1 MIYNKGNIM
10 TNTAIVSI
18 ICPDEVGLIAD
29 VAGRLFDQ
37 GANLADITFAV
48 LGGNAE
54 FTAVCELPDG
64 IDAETI
70 DAALRQLEKLKNAD
84 ITVLPF
90 EEAAAGGDMMTH
102 RVAIISGGDR
112 PGLVA
117 RLCEVFGEFK
127 ANIVRLNSEK
137 IQAPGKEHYVIRAA
151 VSIPKESEKSC
162 MATVANTAGELG
174 LRCDWRE
181 EK

>member
-10 TNTAIVSI
+10 TNAAIVSI
-18 ICPDEVGLIAD
+18 LCPDEVGLIAD

-37 GANLADITFAV
+37 GANLADTTFAV
-48 LGGNAE
+48 LGGSAK

-64 IDAETI
+64 VGAETI
-70 DAALRQLEKLKNAD
+70 DAALRQLEKLKDAD

-90 EEAAAGGDMMTH
+90 EQAAARGGDMMIH

-137 IQAPGKEHYVIRAA
+137 IQAPGEDHYVIRAA
-151 VSIPKESEKSC
+151 V
-162 MATVANTAGELG
+162 
-174 LRCDWRE
+174 
-181 EK
+181 

>member
-18 ICPDEVGLIAD
+18 LCPDEVGLIAD
-29 VAGRLFDQ
+29 VAGCLFDQ
-37 GANLADITFAV
+37 GANLADTTFAA
-48 LGGNAE
+48 LGGGAE
-54 FTAVCELPDG
+54 FTTICELPDG
-64 IDAETI
+64 IGAETI
-70 DAALRQLEKLKNAD
+70 DTALRQLEKLKNAD

-90 EEAAAGGDMMTH
+90 EQATARGDMMTH
-102 RVAIISGGDR
+102 RVVISGGDR

-127 ANIVRLNSEK
+127 ANIIRLNSEK
-137 IQAPGKEHYVIRAA
+137 IQASGEEHYVIRAA
-151 VSIPKESEKSC
+151 VSIPEKSEKSC

-174 LRCDWRE
+174 LHCNWRE
-181 EK
+181 

>member
-18 ICPDEVGLIAD
+18 LCPDEVGLIAD
-29 VAGRLFDQ
+29 VAGCLFDQ
-37 GANLADITFAV
+37 GANLADTTFAV
-48 LGGNAE
+48 LGGGAE

-70 DAALRQLEKLKNAD
+70 DASLRQLEKLKDAD

-90 EEAAAGGDMMTH
+90 EQATARGGMMTH
-102 RVAIISGGDR
+102 RLVISGGDR

-127 ANIVRLNSEK
+127 ANIIRLNAEK
-137 IQAPGKEHYVIRAA
+137 IPAPGEEHYVIRAA
-151 VSIPKESEKSC
+151 VSIPEESEKSC
-162 MATVANTAGELG
+162 LATIANTAGELG
-174 LRCDWRE
+174 LRCDWRK